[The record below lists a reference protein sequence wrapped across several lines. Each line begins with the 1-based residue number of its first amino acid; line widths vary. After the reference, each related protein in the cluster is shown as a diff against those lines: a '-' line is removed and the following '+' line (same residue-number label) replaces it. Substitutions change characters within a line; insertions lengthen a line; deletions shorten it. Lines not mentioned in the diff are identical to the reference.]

1 MPCWNSNQYEERIDR
16 GVCKIEE
23 KKAGNRNMDE
33 MQRPIGVFDSGVG
46 GISVLRELVALM
58 PNENFIF
65 YGDSK
70 NAPYGTKTLEE
81 VRKLTLADAEYLRS
95 RNVKALVVACN
106 TATSAAIH
114 ILREKYQKEIPV
126 IGIEP
131 ALKPAVSVKENP
143 RVLVMATPMTL
154 RETKFHNLMQKFQ
167 DQAEIISLPCPGLV
181 EFVERGELSGEALE
195 HFLKNLFAPYQERKV
210 DAVVLGCTHYPLL
223 YEAISD
229 IMEGKVTLIDSG
241 FEAAKEMKS
250 FLTREDRLSEADG
263 KARFYVSDSVD
274 GFEQLGGRFLD
285 KDINGMIE
293 KIDIEKYAL

>member
-1 MPCWNSNQYEERIDR
+1 MPCWNSNQYEERTDR
-16 GVCKIEE
+16 GDCKIEE

-154 RETKFHNLMQKFQ
+154 REKKFHNLMQKFQ

-210 DAVVLGCTHYPLL
+210 DAVVLGCTHYPLVRKT
-223 YEAISD
+223 IQ
-229 IMEGKVTLIDSG
+229 KVLGSGVAVFDGGAGTARETLHKL
-241 FEAAKEMKS
+241 KEYS
-250 FLTREDRLSEADG
+250 L
-263 KARFYVSDSVD
+263 VSDAVTPGTVQFYNSAED
-274 GFEQLGGRFLD
+274 QA
-285 KDINGMIE
+285 MIE
-293 KIDIEKYAL
+293 LSKYLLEQRKM

>member
-1 MPCWNSNQYEERIDR
+1 
-16 GVCKIEE
+16 
-23 KKAGNRNMDE
+23 MDE

-154 RETKFHNLMQKFQ
+154 REKKFHNLMQKFQ

-210 DAVVLGCTHYPLL
+210 DAVVLGCTHYPLVRKT
-223 YEAISD
+223 IQ
-229 IMEGKVTLIDSG
+229 KVLGSGVAVFDGGAGTARETLHKL
-241 FEAAKEMKS
+241 KEYS
-250 FLTREDRLSEADG
+250 L
-263 KARFYVSDSVD
+263 VSDAVTPGTVQFYNSTED
-274 GFEQLGGRFLD
+274 QA
-285 KDINGMIE
+285 MIE
-293 KIDIEKYAL
+293 LSKYLLEQRKMWDRKSTRLNSSHT